1 MIKRLILFASFIGF
15 YTLQTK
21 AQTEVKFDFGLGV
34 ANMQMERFDSLE
46 APKGKSK
53 VGISLGFIFSY
64 QLNEQLFIESGAQ
77 FSSKGYRE
85 ENTDD
90 YFSGGSSSGTH
101 LKSIHYLDFPLQIKY
116 QLTNS
121 KKAKPFFIL
130 GGYYGI
136 ALGGR
141 FSSTYGSKNS
151 FAQNLDSRNES
162 GKLKIGNKNED
173 TIKPTDYGLSI
184 GGGVSFGKVDLGLY
198 YDLGLSNVVSKSHQ
212 ASINAKNHLFRINLG
227 LKLYSGFDKIK

>member
-1 MIKRLILFASFIGF
+1 MIKRLILFASFIGL
-15 YTLQTK
+15 YTLQTN
-21 AQTEVKFDFGLGV
+21 AQVEAKFNFGLGI

-85 ENTDD
+85 EDTDD
-90 YFSGGSSSGTH
+90 YFSGGSGSGTH
-101 LKSIHYLDFPLQIKY
+101 LKSIHYLDFPIHIKY
-116 QLTNS
+116 QLRN
-121 KKAKPFFIL
+121 KRKAKPFFIL

-141 FSSTYGSKNS
+141 FSSTYGSANS